1 MPSHFKKG
9 RDGGR
14 SDDSRKSADAKRTR
28 RNPEGAAPTQ
38 RQLKAGE
45 LVRHALAEILRE
57 EPLHDPDL
65 LNVSVTVTE
74 ARVSPDMRHAT
85 VFVEPLG
92 GVKAV
97 EIVEALNRVSKYIRG
112 VLGRT
117 IDLKF
122 TPDLR
127 FVHDQSFDAALA
139 MNRLFDNP
147 IVQKD
152 LGAPDDDDQDPA

>member
-1 MPSHFKKG
+1 MSSHSPKG
-9 RDGGR
+9 RPGKGGR
-14 SDDSRKSADAKRTR
+14 GR
-28 RNPEGAAPTQ
+28 PEAAGPTQ

-57 EPLHDPDL
+57 EPLHDPAL
-65 LNVSVTVTE
+65 LNASITVTE
-74 ARVSPDMRHAT
+74 ARVSPDLRHAT

-92 GVKAV
+92 GRNAS
-97 EIVEALNRVSKYIRG
+97 EIVEGLNRVSKYIRG

-117 IDLKF
+117 IELKF

-147 IVQKD
+147 VVQRD
-152 LGAPDDDDQDPA
+152 LAAPDDDETDAEDGVH

>member
-1 MPSHFKKG
+1 MPSHSHKG
-9 RDGGR
+9 RPGKGGR
-14 SDDSRKSADAKRTR
+14 GRA
-28 RNPEGAAPTQ
+28 EAAGPTQ

-57 EPLHDPDL
+57 EPLHDPAL
-65 LNVSVTVTE
+65 LNASITVTE
-74 ARVSPDMRHAT
+74 ARVSPDLRHAT

-92 GVKAV
+92 GRNAG
-97 EIVEALNRVSKYIRG
+97 EIVEGLNRVSKYIRG

-117 IDLKF
+117 IELKF

-127 FVHDQSFDAALA
+127 FVHDQSVDAALA

-147 IVQKD
+147 VVQRD
-152 LGAPDDDDQDPA
+152 LAAPDDDDAGDDA

>member
-1 MPSHFKKG
+1 MPSHSHKG
-9 RDGGR
+9 RPGKGGR
-14 SDDSRKSADAKRTR
+14 GR
-28 RNPEGAAPTQ
+28 PEAAGPTQ

-57 EPLHDPDL
+57 EPLHDPAL
-65 LNVSVTVTE
+65 LNASITVTE
-74 ARVSPDMRHAT
+74 ARVSPDLRHAT

-92 GVKAV
+92 GRNAEETVA
-97 EIVEALNRVSKYIRG
+97 ALNRVSKYIRG
-112 VLGRT
+112 VLGRS

-139 MNRLFDNP
+139 MNKLFDNP
-147 IVQKD
+147 IVQAD
-152 LGAPDDDDQDPA
+152 LAASDADDEDDDAGAA

>member
-1 MPSHFKKG
+1 MPSHSHKG
-9 RDGGR
+9 RPGKGGR
-14 SDDSRKSADAKRTR
+14 GR
-28 RNPEGAAPTQ
+28 PEAAGPTQ

-57 EPLHDPDL
+57 EPLHDPAL
-65 LNVSVTVTE
+65 LNASITVTE
-74 ARVSPDMRHAT
+74 ARVSPDLRHAT

-92 GVKAV
+92 GRNAG
-97 EIVEALNRVSKYIRG
+97 EIVDGLNRVSKYIRG

-117 IDLKF
+117 IELKF

-147 IVQKD
+147 VVQRD
-152 LGAPDDDDQDPA
+152 LAAPDDDETDAEDGAH

>member
-1 MPSHFKKG
+1 MPSHSQKG
-9 RDGGR
+9 RPGKGGR
-14 SDDSRKSADAKRTR
+14 GR
-28 RNPEGAAPTQ
+28 PEAAGPTQ

-57 EPLHDPDL
+57 EPLHDPAL
-65 LNVSVTVTE
+65 LNASITVTE

-92 GVKAV
+92 GTNAA
-97 EIVEALNRVSKYIRG
+97 EIVDGLNRVSRYIRG

-117 IDLKF
+117 IELKF

-147 IVQKD
+147 VVQRD
-152 LGAPDDDDQDPA
+152 VAAPEEEEEDEDDAEGASPDGDR

>member
-1 MPSHFKKG
+1 MKHSKPSRGG
-9 RDGGR
+9 RDAR
-14 SDDSRKSADAKRTR
+14 PIDAG
-28 RNPEGAAPTQ
+28 PSQ
-38 RQLKAGE
+38 RQLRAGE

-57 EPLHDPDL
+57 EPLHDPAL
-65 LNVSVTVTE
+65 LNASITVTE
-74 ARVSPDMRHAT
+74 ARVSPDLRHAT

-92 GVKAV
+92 GRNAG
-97 EIVEALNRVSKYIRG
+97 EIVDGLNRVSKYIRG

-117 IDLKF
+117 IELKF

-147 IVQKD
+147 VVQRD
-152 LGAPDDDDQDPA
+152 LAAPDDDDAAGEDA

>member
-1 MPSHFKKG
+1 MPSHSHKG
-9 RDGGR
+9 RPGKGGR
-14 SDDSRKSADAKRTR
+14 GR
-28 RNPEGAAPTQ
+28 PEAAGPTQ

-57 EPLHDPDL
+57 EPLHDPAL
-65 LNVSVTVTE
+65 LNASITVTE
-74 ARVSPDMRHAT
+74 ARVSPDLRHAT

-92 GVKAV
+92 GRNAS
-97 EIVEALNRVSKYIRG
+97 EIVEGLNRVSKYIRG

-117 IDLKF
+117 IELKF

-147 IVQKD
+147 VVQRD
-152 LGAPDDDDQDPA
+152 LAAPDDDETDAEDGVH